1 MSLVNILKKRKSVR
15 AFLDKNV
22 EKEKIE
28 KILEGIK
35 YTPSGSNMQPWIIHV
50 VSGETKA
57 LIDEKTFR
65 AFDKQE
71 MPKMDYTYYPK
82 NIPELYQNRRRK
94 TAFQLYDSLNIKKE
108 NKEKRIKQWRANY
121 NAFGAPVIIYFFMD
135 KQLCTGSYLDMGMI
149 LQSTLLL
156 AEEEGLAT
164 CAMASLA
171 EYPNIVRD
179 ILNIDNSKYLIYGIA
194 LGYEDKEAKINGYR
208 TPRLEVNDFVTF
220 HN

>member
-15 AFLDKNV
+15 AFLNKNV

-35 YTPSGSNMQPWIIHV
+35 YTPSGSNMQPWIVHV

-71 MPKMDYTYYPK
+71 MPKMDYTYYPE
-82 NIPELYQNRRRK
+82 NIPDLYQNRRRK

-108 NKEKRIKQWRANY
+108 DKEKRIKQWRANY